1 MKSRGTGIMDAVQP
15 EAQMAEYWKE
25 YFATVY
31 KGAIKIW
38 ISVAAVR
45 ATVIDQYRCT
55 NMQAGRLCLARGHS
69 SRLDSHHSTPTHT
82 LSGPYPHRVPVHVRY
97 GSRSRRFS
105 QLQHESRDL

>member
-1 MKSRGTGIMDAVQP
+1 MKNRGTGIMDAVQP

-45 ATVIDQYRCT
+45 ESAINQYSLTDKTGGICF
-55 NMQAGRLCLARGHS
+55 ARGHCN
-69 SRLDSHHSTPTHT
+69 RLDSHHPTLAHN
-82 LSGPYPHRVPVHVRY
+82 LSDPHPHRMPVHVRH

-105 QLQHESRDL
+105 QFQHESRDL

>member
-1 MKSRGTGIMDAVQP
+1 MKSRGTGIMDALQP

-38 ISVAAVR
+38 ISVAAVCESAIKR
-45 ATVIDQYRCT
+45 YSLTDKI
-55 NMQAGRLCLARGHS
+55 GRICFTRRH
-69 SRLDSHHSTPTHT
+69 RNRPDSHHPTLAHN
-82 LSGPYPHRVPVHVRY
+82 LSDPHPYRMPVHVRH

-105 QLQHESRDL
+105 KLQHESRDL